1 MFEVRCP
8 GCQNPFELDERRV
21 PRNGMTMRCP
31 KCQTTFVVKRP
42 ETIGFAGAPPSSDT
56 GRSVPLPMP
65 FAPHSAGGK
74 APPPIPM
81 PGATIQGAAPPLPG
95 RGPGARPQVPA
106 DLAAELIGHTPPPP
120 PDLSLSSSDS
130 TWELSVDLP
139 IPASEVGLPAPAE
152 PEARRRAAAPASA
165 GVPAAAPPTGANVKS
180 TLTMLPELRPEM
192 QAVTGRPSPRP
203 IPPDEV
209 GLPGISAALPVP
221 VAGLPALH
229 HGYTGLPQV
238 SAGLPQVSA
247 GLPQVSA
254 GLPQIAAG
262 LPMNAAGLPMNAAG
276 LPMNAAGLPM
286 NAAGL
291 PMNPAGLP
299 MNPAGLP
306 MNAAGLPMGAANLPM
321 NAAGLPMGAA
331 NLPMNAAG
339 LPMGAAELPGL
350 EPELPAS
357 NPRQVVLGRV
367 NVERRAFTMTESDDL
382 PSLAGDAALPSVR
395 APSHSVREEYAMPMN
410 DRGERVGR
418 HGGVNYGELDLGDVI
433 GQPIPPSPAAETFQG
448 NPFPPQGRGMD
459 IGQEFD
465 ALPGA
470 TSQPYTRPVAEPQR
484 QTPAKQTPAKKEV
497 RRAAATSEGPRRPWM
512 QYALYGALGV
522 LGVGVLGGAALATTE
537 YGAFGKNWFD
547 EQLHG
552 PERHAAAT
560 RVIQYVDRLIEH
572 DTYDRAIAGLRRV
585 EQALG
590 RVPKEREL
598 KAYIVYANNLVVLR
612 FGADPSR
619 TGRARTLLAE
629 LADAPPGMQFLALAK
644 ASDALARNNPREALR
659 LARNDPN
666 GRDLATMAAAQLN
679 DHAQWLRY
687 ATAGRQRHP
696 TSRSRYLLAQA
707 HFATGDVAA
716 ARRLAEETLQ
726 HEARHPGARVLLA
739 RILGQREEGHARAL
753 SLLQDLVGTTA
764 RGSAVSYASPTER
777 ADACVVAGQIEMS
790 RDRVSVAQ
798 TRFQRALELEPRS
811 ATALVG
817 IGSILYRQG
826 NFTDAQARF
835 RNAHSAD
842 PQNLDAIIGIAQST
856 LSLNQPAEAKAALEP
871 AVQEHPNDGR
881 LHYWLGRALAAT
893 SDQRSLAQ
901 QSFREAIR
909 LQPDNLDAYVSL
921 SELLI
926 AMQRNDAADQ
936 VLVEAR
942 ARVPDNAAIH
952 RALAHGRLARGDVN
966 GAEEELRI
974 ALQRDPEDVR
984 AHFALGDVY
993 RRMQRLDDATRR
1005 LDTVARID
1013 PDYPGLA
1020 LARGRLAEA
1029 RGELPE
1035 ALATFREALARD
1047 PTNPELINRVAAT
1060 LVALGNFGDADQ
1072 MLRSVVVNQPTNAEA
1087 QYLMGRARL
1096 GAGNYVDSVHYLDR
1110 AIELN
1115 PQRAEFK
1122 AFAAEAHRRSG
1133 DIVRALQ
1140 LAEESIQLD
1149 PAFPRGYWVRAE
1161 IRVRQGAAA
1170 QALVDI
1176 NRATQLDQTFWD
1188 AYATWADIDDALGR
1202 RDDAIRLYQIA
1213 ISHDPR
1219 HGDWF
1224 YNLGR
1229 LLGDAGREGEA
1240 RAALQQVR
1248 SLGAGLNPTPSWFV
1262 QGTRQLADLERGSNP
1277 AEARRLYIEY
1287 LRMVPPGSPSA
1298 NSVQIILGEMSDG

>member
-1 MFEVRCP
+1 MPV
-8 GCQNPFELDERRV
+8 
-21 PRNGMTMRCP
+21 
-31 KCQTTFVVKRP
+31 
-42 ETIGFAGAPPSSDT
+42 APQ
-56 GRSVPLPMP
+56 
-65 FAPHSAGGK
+65 AAGGR
-74 APPPIPM
+74 PPPAIPM
-81 PGATIQGAAPPLPG
+81 PGAPG
-95 RGPGARPQVPA
+95 PVARPQVPA
-106 DLAAELIGHTPPPP
+106 DLAAELLGRTPAPP
-120 PDLSLSSSDS
+120 PDLLPSSNDS
-130 TWELSVDLP
+130 SWELSVDLP
-139 IPASEVGLPAPAE
+139 MSAADVGLPTPAE
-152 PEARRRAAAPASA
+152 PEARRRAAAPPSA
-165 GVPAAAPPTGANVKS
+165 GVPGAPPPGTNVKA
-180 TLTMLPELRPEM
+180 TLTMLPELRPDM

-203 IPPDEV
+203 IPPEEV
-209 GLPGISAALPVP
+209 GLPGISAGLPVP
-221 VAGLPALH
+221 VAGLPAVY
-229 HGYTGLPQV
+229 HGGVGLPQV

-254 GLPQIAAG
+254 SLPQIAAGLPQMAAG

-286 NAAGL
+286 G
-291 PMNPAGLP
+291 
-299 MNPAGLP
+299 
-306 MNAAGLPMGAANLPM
+306 AAGLPMGAANLPM

-339 LPMGAAELPGL
+339 LPMGAADLPMGSAELPGL
-350 EPELPAS
+350 EPDLPVS

-367 NVERRAFTMTESDDL
+367 NVERRAFTMTDSEDL

-395 APSHSVREEYAMPMN
+395 APGPNAVREEYAVSMDDRN
-410 DRGERVGR
+410 DRGFG

-433 GQPIPPSPAAETFQG
+433 GQPMPPSGPAVNTFQG
-448 NPFPPQGRGMD
+448 NPFPSQGQGQGLD
-459 IGQEFD
+459 FGQEFD

-470 TSQPYTRPVAEPQR
+470 AGRGYADPGAQSI
-484 QTPAKQTPAKKEV
+484 PAPSTKKATPAKKEV
-497 RRAAATSEGPRRPWM
+497 RKAAESDGPRRPWM
-512 QYALYGALGV
+512 QYALYGTLGV

-560 RVIQYVDRLIEH
+560 RAIQYVDRLMEH

-585 EQALG
+585 EQALA

-629 LADAPPGMQFLALAK
+629 LAEAPPGMQFLALAK
-644 ASDALARNNPREALR
+644 ASDALARGNPREALR

-666 GRDLATMAAAQLN
+666 GRDLATMAAAALN
-679 DHAQWLRY
+679 DNAQWLRY

-696 TSRSRYLLAQA
+696 TARSRYLLAQA
-707 HFATGDVAA
+707 YYATGDVAA
-716 ARRLAEETLQ
+716 ARRMAEETLQ
-726 HEARHPGARVLLA
+726 HEAHHPGARVMLA
-739 RILGQREEGHARAL
+739 RIVGQREEGQARAL

-790 RDRVSVAQ
+790 RDRVTVAQ

-881 LHYWLGRALAAT
+881 LHYWLGRSLAAT
-893 SDQRSLAQ
+893 NDQRSLAQ

-966 GAEEELRI
+966 GAEQELRV

-984 AHFALGDVY
+984 AHYALGDVY
-993 RRMQRLDDATRR
+993 RRMQRLDDATRQ

-1072 MLRSVVVNQPTNAEA
+1072 MLRSVVVSQPTNAEA

-1115 PQRAEFK
+1115 PLRAEFK

-1133 DIVRALQ
+1133 DIVRAIQ

-1149 PAFPRGYWVRAE
+1149 PSFPRGYWVRAE

-1213 ISHDPR
+1213 VSHDPR

-1229 LLGDAGREGEA
+1229 LLGDAGRSGEA
-1240 RAALQQVR
+1240 RAALLQVR
-1248 SLGAGLNPTPSWFV
+1248 ALGAGLNPTPSWFV
-1262 QGTRQLADLERGSNP
+1262 QGTRQLADLERASNP

-1287 LRMVPPGSPSA
+1287 LRMVPPGSPSST
-1298 NSVQIILGEMSDG
+1298 SVQIILGEMSDG

>member
-42 ETIGFAGAPPSSDT
+42 ETVGIGGVPPSPD
-56 GRSVPLPMP
+56 GEMQVPLPMP
-65 FAPHSAGGK
+65 FAPHPVGAKTPPVPMSGAIGAGS
-74 APPPIPM
+74 PPPVPV
-81 PGATIQGAAPPLPG
+81 
-95 RGPGARPQVPA
+95 RGPAARSQFPVEFTP
-106 DLAAELIGHTPPPP
+106 EVGGHSPNPE
-120 PDLSLSSSDS
+120 PDHFPSTNDSS
-130 TWELSVDLP
+130 WELSDDLP
-139 IPASEVGLPAPAE
+139 VPTHDVGLPMPTE
-152 PEARRRAAAPASA
+152 PEARRRSAASGFPGASPPAESNA
-165 GVPAAAPPTGANVKS
+165 KS
-180 TLTMLPELRPEM
+180 TLTMLPELRPEV
-192 QAVTGRPSPRP
+192 QAVTRRPSPQP
-203 IPPDEV
+203 IPPEEV
-209 GLPGISAALPVP
+209 GLPGLVASLPVV
-221 VAGLPALH
+221 VAGLPALYQ
-229 HGYTGLPQV
+229 GNVGLPQLAA
-238 SAGLPQVSA
+238 SLPQMAAGLPQT
-247 GLPQVSA
+247 
-254 GLPQIAAG
+254 AAD
-262 LPMNAAGLPMNAAG
+262 LPMNAAE
-276 LPMNAAGLPM
+276 
-286 NAAGL
+286 
-291 PMNPAGLP
+291 
-299 MNPAGLP
+299 
-306 MNAAGLPMGAANLPM
+306 LPMGAAGFPM
-321 NAAGLPMGAA
+321 NAAE
-331 NLPMNAAG
+331 
-339 LPMGAAELPGL
+339 LPMGAAELPGF
-350 EPELPAS
+350 EPDMTAS
-357 NPRQVVLGRV
+357 NSRQVVLGRV
-367 NVERRAFTMTESDDL
+367 NVERRAFSMTDGDDL

-395 APSHSVREEYAMPMN
+395 PQAHPAVREEYKAPLD
-410 DRGERVGR
+410 DRSERGSI

-433 GQPIPPSPAAETFQG
+433 GQPMPPNAPVANTVQG
-448 NPFPPQGRGMD
+448 NPFPQQTRGTEV
-459 IGQEFD
+459 GQEFD
-465 ALPGA
+465 ALTGTAARPHGGPIGG
-470 TSQPYTRPVAEPQR
+470 TSQPSNKAAP
-484 QTPAKQTPAKKEV
+484 KKEP
-497 RRAAATSEGPRRPWM
+497 RRLTPMSEGPRRPWM
-512 QYALYGALGV
+512 QYALYGTLGM
-522 LGVGVLGGAALATTE
+522 LGIGVLGGAALATTE

-560 RVIQYVDRLIEH
+560 RVIQYVDRLLEH
-572 DTYDRAIAGLRRV
+572 DTYDRAIAGLRRL
-585 EQALG
+585 EQALA

-629 LADAPPGMQFLALAK
+629 LVEAPPGMQFLALAK
-644 ASDALARNNPREALR
+644 ASEALARGNARGALQ
-659 LARNDPN
+659 LVRNDPN
-666 GRDLATMAAAQLN
+666 GRDLATMAAGALN
-679 DHAQWLRY
+679 DNAQWLRY

-707 HFATGDVAA
+707 YLATGDAVAA
-716 ARRLAEETLQ
+716 RQMAEETLQ
-726 HEARHPGARVLLA
+726 HEAQHPGARVLLA
-739 RILGQREEGHARAL
+739 RILGQREEGQNRAL
-753 SLLQDLVGTTA
+753 ELLQDLVGTTA
-764 RGSAVSYASPTER
+764 RGAAVSYASPTER
-777 ADACVVAGQIEMS
+777 ADACVVAGQIEMA
-790 RDRVSVAQ
+790 RDRVSAAQ

-842 PQNLDAIIGIAQST
+842 PQNLEATIGIAQST

-881 LHYWLGRALAAT
+881 LHYWLGRSLAAT
-893 SDQRSLAQ
+893 GDQRSLAQ
-901 QSFREAIR
+901 QSFRESIR

-942 ARVPDNAAIH
+942 SRVPDNAAIH
-952 RALAHGRLARGDVN
+952 RALSHGRLARGDIS
-966 GAEEELRI
+966 GAEEELRT

-984 AHFALGDVY
+984 AHYALGDVY
-993 RRMQRLDDATRR
+993 RRMQRLDDATRE

-1133 DIVRALQ
+1133 DIVRAVQ

-1176 NRATQLDQTFWD
+1176 NRATQLDGTFWD

-1202 RDDAIRLYQIA
+1202 RDDAIRLYRVA

-1240 RAALQQVR
+1240 RAALLQVR

-1262 QGTRQLADLERGSNP
+1262 QGTRQLADLERGGNS

-1287 LRMVPPGSPSA
+1287 LRMVPPGSPSSV
-1298 NSVQIILGEMSDG
+1298 SVQIILGEMSEN

>member
-42 ETIGFAGAPPSSDT
+42 ETIGFAGAPPPPD
-56 GRSVPLPMP
+56 GARPVALPMP
-65 FAPHSAGGK
+65 VAPQAAGGR

-81 PGATIQGAAPPLPG
+81 PGAPG
-95 RGPGARPQVPA
+95 LVARPQVPA
-106 DLAAELIGHTPPPP
+106 DLAVEHLGGTSAPP
-120 PDLSLSSSDS
+120 PDLLPGSNDSS
-130 TWELSVDLP
+130 WELSVDLP
-139 IPASEVGLPAPAE
+139 MSVADVGLPTPAE
-152 PEARRRAAAPASA
+152 PEARRRAAVPPSA
-165 GVPAAAPPTGANVKS
+165 DVPGAPPLGTNVKA
-180 TLTMLPELRPEM
+180 TLTMLPELRPDM

-203 IPPDEV
+203 IPPEEV
-209 GLPGISAALPVP
+209 DLPGLPAGLPVP
-221 VAGLPALH
+221 VAGLPAVY
-229 HGYTGLPQV
+229 HGNV
-238 SAGLPQVSA
+238 

-291 PMNPAGLP
+291 PMG
-299 MNPAGLP
+299 
-306 MNAAGLPMGAANLPM
+306 AAELPMGS
-321 NAAGLPMGAA
+321 
-331 NLPMNAAG
+331 
-339 LPMGAAELPGL
+339 AELPGL
-350 EPELPAS
+350 EPDMPVS
-357 NPRQVVLGRV
+357 NPRQAVLGRV
-367 NVERRAFTMTESDDL
+367 NVERRAFTMTDSDDL
-382 PSLAGDAALPSVR
+382 PSLAGEAALPSVR
-395 APSHSVREEYAMPMN
+395 APGPNAVREEYAVSMDDRN
-410 DRGERVGR
+410 DRGFG

-433 GQPIPPSPAAETFQG
+433 GQPMPPSGPAVNTFQG
-448 NPFPPQGRGMD
+448 NPFPPQGQGQGQGQGLD
-459 IGQEFD
+459 FGQEFD

-470 TSQPYTRPVAEPQR
+470 AGRGYADPGAQSI
-484 QTPAKQTPAKKEV
+484 PAPSPKKVTPAKKEV
-497 RRAAATSEGPRRPWM
+497 RKAAESDGPRRPWM
-512 QYALYGALGV
+512 QYALYGTLGL

-560 RVIQYVDRLIEH
+560 RAIQYVDRLMEH

-585 EQALG
+585 EQALS

-629 LADAPPGMQFLALAK
+629 LAEAPPGMQFLALAK
-644 ASDALARNNPREALR
+644 ASDALARGNPREALR

-666 GRDLATMAAAQLN
+666 GRDLATMAAAALN
-679 DHAQWLRY
+679 DNAQWLRY

-696 TSRSRYLLAQA
+696 TARSRYLLAQA
-707 HFATGDVAA
+707 FYATGDVAA
-716 ARRLAEETLQ
+716 ARRMAEETLQ
-726 HEARHPGARVLLA
+726 YEAHHPGARVMLA
-739 RILGQREEGHARAL
+739 RIVGQREEGQARAL

-790 RDRVSVAQ
+790 RDRVTVAQ

-856 LSLNQPAEAKAALEP
+856 LSLNQPADAKAALEP

-881 LHYWLGRALAAT
+881 LHYWLGRSLAAT
-893 SDQRSLAQ
+893 NDQRSLAQ

-966 GAEEELRI
+966 GAEQELRV

-984 AHFALGDVY
+984 AHYALGDVY
-993 RRMQRLDDATRR
+993 RRMQRLDDATRQ

-1072 MLRSVVVNQPTNAEA
+1072 MLRSVVVSQPTNAEA

-1115 PQRAEFK
+1115 PLRAEFK

-1133 DIVRALQ
+1133 DIVRAIQ

-1149 PAFPRGYWVRAE
+1149 PSFPRGYWVRAE

-1213 ISHDPR
+1213 VSHDPR

-1229 LLGDAGREGEA
+1229 LLGDAGRAGEA
-1240 RAALQQVR
+1240 RAALLQVR
-1248 SLGAGLNPTPSWFV
+1248 ALGAGLNPTPSWFV
-1262 QGTRQLADLERGSNP
+1262 QGTRQLADLERGSNST
-1277 AEARRLYIEY
+1277 EARRLYIEY
-1287 LRMVPPGSPSA
+1287 LRMVPPGSPSST
-1298 NSVQIILGEMSDG
+1298 SVQIILGEMSDG

>member
-42 ETIGFAGAPPSSDT
+42 ETLAFAGAPPASD
-56 GRSVPLPMP
+56 GSGAVALPMP
-65 FAPHSAGGK
+65 VLPGGAK
-74 APPPIPM
+74 GPPPPPVPGVRPGPNQPTRPPGPRPPM
-81 PGATIQGAAPPLPG
+81 
-95 RGPGARPQVPA
+95 PA
-106 DLAAELIGHTPPPP
+106 DLAAEILGRTPAPPAVSASAV
-120 PDLSLSSSDS
+120 DSS
-130 TWELSVDLP
+130 WELSVDLP
-139 IPASEVGLPAPAE
+139 VAANPEVALPVPAEPGPRRGSISAAGLPAQNPAFG
-152 PEARRRAAAPASA
+152 PS
-165 GVPAAAPPTGANVKS
+165 VKS
-180 TLTMLPELRPEM
+180 TLTMLPELRPEQ
-192 QAVTGRPSPRP
+192 QAVMGRPSPRP
-203 IPPDEV
+203 IPPEEM
-209 GLPGISAALPVP
+209 GLPGLHSQQAV
-221 VAGLPALH
+221 GLPALYQ
-229 HGYTGLPQV
+229 GNVGLPQV
-238 SAGLPQVSA
+238 AAALPQMAAGLPQMAA
-247 GLPQVSA
+247 GLPQTAA
-254 GLPQIAAG
+254 GLPQTAAALPQMAAG
-262 LPMNAAGLPMNAAG
+262 LPMNAAGLPMNAAGYPMNAAGLPMNAAG
-276 LPMNAAGLPM
+276 LPMNASGLPM

-291 PMNPAGLP
+291 PMNAS
-299 MNPAGLP
+299 GLP
-306 MNAAGLPMGAANLPM
+306 MNAAGLPMN
-321 NAAGLPMGAA
+321 
-331 NLPMNAAG
+331 
-339 LPMGAAELPGL
+339 AAELPNL
-350 EPELPAS
+350 EPDLPTGG
-357 NPRQVVLGRV
+357 PRLAVLGRV
-367 NVERRAFTMTESDDL
+367 NVERRAFTVDADDL
-382 PSLAGDAALPSVR
+382 PSLAGEAALPVR
-395 APSHSVREEYAMPMN
+395 SANQPVREEYATPMD
-410 DRGERVGR
+410 DRGGR
-418 HGGVNYGELDLGDVI
+418 GLHGGGVNYGELDLGDVI
-433 GQPIPPSPAAETFQG
+433 GQPMPPPPSPYNPPGANPYAPSTPAA
-448 NPFPPQGRGMD
+448 D
-459 IGQEFD
+459 IGREFD
-465 ALPGA
+465 AIPG
-470 TSQPYTRPVAEPQR
+470 SVRPPPPHQSVQA
-484 QTPAKQTPAKKEV
+484 PAPKPFKKEPAKKATPTHDG
-497 RRAAATSEGPRRPWM
+497 RARPWV

-522 LGVGVLGGAALATTE
+522 LGIGVLGGAALATTE

-560 RVIQYVDRLIEH
+560 RVIQYVDRFIEH
-572 DTYDRAIAGLRRV
+572 DTYDRAISGLRRV
-585 EQALG
+585 EQALS

-612 FGADPSR
+612 FGADPTR

-644 ASDALARNNPREALR
+644 ASDALARGNPREALR

-666 GRDLATMAAAQLN
+666 GRDLATMAAAELN
-679 DHAQWLRY
+679 DTAQWLRY

-696 TSRSRYLLAQA
+696 TARSRYLLARA
-707 HFATGDVAA
+707 YLATGDAVA
-716 ARRLAEETLQ
+716 ARRMADETLQ
-726 HEARHPGARVLLA
+726 HERHHPGARILLA
-739 RILGQREEGHARAL
+739 RLLGQREEDQARAL
-753 SLLQDLVGTTA
+753 SLLSDLVGATA
-764 RGSAVSYASPTER
+764 RGAAASYASPTER
-777 ADACVVAGQIEMS
+777 ADACVVAGQIELS

-798 TRFQRALELEPRS
+798 ARFQRALELEPRS

-835 RNAHSAD
+835 RNAFSAD
-842 PQNLDAIIGIAQST
+842 AQNLDAVIGIAQST

-871 AVQEHPNDGR
+871 AVASHPNDGR

-893 SDQRSLAQ
+893 TDQRSLAQ

-952 RALAHGRLARGDVN
+952 RALAHGRLSRGDIP
-966 GAEEELRI
+966 GAEEELRV

-984 AHFALGDVY
+984 AHYALGDVY
-993 RRMQRLDDATRR
+993 RRMQRLDDATRE
-1005 LDTVARID
+1005 LNTVAHID

-1029 RGELPE
+1029 RGQLPE

-1115 PQRAEFK
+1115 PLRAEFK
-1122 AFAAEAHRRSG
+1122 AFAAEAHRRAG

-1176 NRATQLDQTFWD
+1176 NRATQLDGTFWD

-1229 LLGDAGREGEA
+1229 LLADAGREGDA
-1240 RAALQQVR
+1240 RAAMLQVR
-1248 SLGAGLNPTPSWFV
+1248 ALGSGLNPTPSWFV
-1262 QGTRQLADLERGSNP
+1262 QGTRQLADLERQSNP
-1277 AEARRLYIEY
+1277 TEARRLYVEY
-1287 LRMVPPGSPSA
+1287 LRMVPPNSPSS
-1298 NSVQIILGEMSDG
+1298 NSVQVILGEMSGG

>member
-81 PGATIQGAAPPLPG
+81 PGATMLGGPPPVPG
-95 RGPGARPQVPA
+95 RAPTSRPQVPA
-106 DLAAELIGHTPPPP
+106 DLAAELIGRTPAPP
-120 PDLSLSSSDS
+120 PDLTPGTNDSS
-130 TWELSVDLP
+130 WELSVDLP
-139 IPASEVGLPAPAE
+139 MPAHEVGLPAPAE
-152 PEARRRAAAPASA
+152 PEARRRAAQAASA
-165 GVPAAAPPTGANVKS
+165 GLPAAPPPTGSNVKS

-203 IPPDEV
+203 IPPEEV

-229 HGYTGLPQV
+229 HGHAGLPAV
-238 SAGLPQVSA
+238 SAGLPV
-247 GLPQVSA
+247 VSA
-254 GLPQIAAG
+254 GLPQI
-262 LPMNAAGLPMNAAG
+262 AAGLPMNAAG

-306 MNAAGLPMGAANLPM
+306 MNPAGLPMNAAGLPM

-350 EPELPAS
+350 EPELPMN

-395 APSHSVREEYAMPMN
+395 APSQHSVREEYAVPMV
-410 DRGERVGR
+410 DRGERATA

-433 GQPIPPSPAAETFQG
+433 GQPIPPTPAVGNTYQG
-448 NPFPPQGRGMD
+448 NPFPPQSRGMD

-470 TSQPYTRPVAEPQR
+470 AGRPYGSPVAEAPMPPP
-484 QTPAKQTPAKKEV
+484 TAKKTPAKKETRKV
-497 RRAAATSEGPRRPWM
+497 AVSEGPRRPWM

-629 LADAPPGMQFLALAK
+629 LVEAPPGMQFLALAK
-644 ASDALARNNPREALR
+644 ASDALARGNPREALR

-666 GRDLATMAAAQLN
+666 GRDLATMAAAALN
-679 DHAQWLRY
+679 DNAQWLRY

-707 HFATGDVAA
+707 YYATGDVPA
-716 ARRLAEETLQ
+716 ARRMAEETLQ
-726 HEARHPGARVLLA
+726 HEAQHPGARVMLA
-739 RILGQREEGHARAL
+739 RILGQREEAQARAL

-777 ADACVVAGQIEMS
+777 ADACVVAGQIEMA
-790 RDRVSVAQ
+790 RDRVTVAQ

-966 GAEEELRI
+966 GAEEELRV

-1240 RAALQQVR
+1240 KAALLQVR

-1262 QGTRQLADLERGSNP
+1262 QGTRQLADLERSSNP

-1287 LRMVPPGSPSA
+1287 LRMVPPGSPSST
-1298 NSVQIILGEMSDG
+1298 SVQIILGEMGDN